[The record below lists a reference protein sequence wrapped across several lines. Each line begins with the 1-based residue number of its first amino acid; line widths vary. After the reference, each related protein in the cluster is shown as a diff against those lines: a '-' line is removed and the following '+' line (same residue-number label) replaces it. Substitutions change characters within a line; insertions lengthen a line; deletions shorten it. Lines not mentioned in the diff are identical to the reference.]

1 MNAAAFAISRN
12 GNPWI
17 AKISNEAFIDE
28 DFGLFFVLDVD
39 SILFASG
46 VRNLVRSLDMRLT
59 ETAYVVRRRSE

>member
-46 VRNLVRSLDMRLT
+46 VRNLVRSLDMSLT

>member
-1 MNAAAFAISRN
+1 MKAAAFAISRN

>member
-17 AKISNEAFIDE
+17 AKISNEALIDE

-46 VRNLVRSLDMRLT
+46 VRNLVRSLDMSLT

>member
-28 DFGLFFVLDVD
+28 DFSLFFVLDVD

-46 VRNLVRSLDMRLT
+46 VRNLVRSLDMSLT